1 MTGFTN
7 TLTPG
12 RTDETPAAYHA
23 SPIPHWHDP
32 VAADRAGSGQLS
44 TTATLTT
51 HPGMTPKPIRVLVVD
66 DHPVVRRGIRAWLRR
81 NPQIEVV
88 GEAADGLEALDLC
101 RSLQPDVVL
110 TDLDMPRMDG
120 LAFTEAV
127 RRELPNI
134 RVLILSMHAN
144 TEYILRILQAGAHG
158 YVSKEADPGMIIQAV
173 EAVARGESFF
183 SADVARAVL
192 NQLVLNEQSPSPQ
205 TPELTPRERQVLV
218 GIAEG
223 LTNKQIAERLGVS
236 VRTVETHREH
246 IMQKLGI
253 HTVAGLTRYAMARGL
268 VPPDRPATP

>member
-1 MTGFTN
+1 
-7 TLTPG
+7 
-12 RTDETPAAYHA
+12 
-23 SPIPHWHDP
+23 
-32 VAADRAGSGQLS
+32 
-44 TTATLTT
+44 
-51 HPGMTPKPIRVLVVD
+51 MTPKPIRVLVVD

-192 NQLVLNEQSPSPQ
+192 NQLILNEQSPSPQ

-223 LTNKQIAERLGVS
+223 LTNKEIAERLGVS

>member
-1 MTGFTN
+1 
-7 TLTPG
+7 
-12 RTDETPAAYHA
+12 
-23 SPIPHWHDP
+23 
-32 VAADRAGSGQLS
+32 
-44 TTATLTT
+44 
-51 HPGMTPKPIRVLVVD
+51 MTPKPIRVLVVD

-120 LAFTEAV
+120 LALTEAV

-223 LTNKQIAERLGVS
+223 LTNKEIAERLRVS